1 MTALT
6 VIGAIAGLVVLVLMA
21 LAPTLADLNER
32 YPVQPRK
39 QPMRATAEALP
50 KTTVRV
56 GTALPTH

>member
-21 LAPTLADLNER
+21 LAPTLVELNER
-32 YPVQPRK
+32 YPAQARK
-39 QPMRATAEALP
+39 QPVRAAAEALP
-50 KTTVRV
+50 KPSVRV